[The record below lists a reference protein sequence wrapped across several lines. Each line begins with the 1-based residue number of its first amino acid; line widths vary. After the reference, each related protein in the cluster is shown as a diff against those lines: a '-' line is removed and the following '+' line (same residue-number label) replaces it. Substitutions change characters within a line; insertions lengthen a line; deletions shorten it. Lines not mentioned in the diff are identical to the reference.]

1 MFSIP
6 IMSILITDETNICIV
21 EFNYYAENYTVETNF
36 SHVISAERYTDAA
49 SWIVQLSSDSPD
61 INITLDPNLVT
72 MNTQTPTSSLKVS
85 MKTNTLNNMLTPTL
99 SASKVYTKTETS
111 INTLASLSASKVITT
126 SAASSCESTL
136 QQLGIYIGAALF
148 ALFLLTLIIC
158 IVAISFCCV
167 FHKRKVLQVDVDSYP
182 MHPNTY
188 INDSYS
194 DMHHYRKG
202 SLPSLPDNEIY
213 AKIEEEYVEMKG
225 FK

>member
-1 MFSIP
+1 MVNKI
-6 IMSILITDETNICIV
+6 ILITDETNICIV
-21 EFNYYAENYTVETNF
+21 EFNYYVEKYTLETNF
-36 SHVISAERYTDAA
+36 SHLISAKSHTEAA

-61 INITLDPNLVT
+61 INIILDPNQVYI
-72 MNTQTPTSSLKVS
+72 NTQTSTGSTLSASK
-85 MKTNTLNNMLTPTL
+85 LNNTLTPTL
-99 SASKVYTKTETS
+99 SV
-111 INTLASLSASKVITT
+111 SKVITT
-126 SAASSCESTL
+126 SASSSCESTL

-158 IVAISFCCV
+158 VVAISLCCV
-167 FHKRKVLQVDVDSYP
+167 CRKRRVLQVDVDSYP

-213 AKIEEEYVEMKG
+213 AKIDIEEEYVDMKG

>member
-1 MFSIP
+1 MT
-6 IMSILITDETNICIV
+6 ILITDETNICIV
-21 EFNYYAENYTVETNF
+21 EFNYYAQNYTIETNF
-36 SHVISAERYTDAA
+36 SHVISADSYTEAT

-61 INITLDPNLVT
+61 INIILDPNQVY
-72 MNTQTPTSSLKVS
+72 MNIQTPTSSTSSSSKDTETSTSSALSTSKAS
-85 MKTNTLNNMLTPTL
+85 MNTGTSYNMLTST
-99 SASKVYTKTETS
+99 
-111 INTLASLSASKVITT
+111 LSASKVITT
-126 SAASSCESTL
+126 SVSSSCESTL
-136 QQLGIYIGAALF
+136 QQLGIYTGAALF

-158 IVAISFCCV
+158 IVAISLCCV
-167 FHKRKVLQVDVDSYP
+167 HRKRRVLQVDVDSYP

-213 AKIEEEYVEMKG
+213 AKIDIEEEYVDMKG

>member
-1 MFSIP
+1 M
-6 IMSILITDETNICIV
+6 ITDETNICIV
-21 EFNYYAENYTVETNF
+21 EFNYYVQNYTLETNF
-36 SHVISAERYTDAA
+36 SLVISAESHTEAA

-61 INITLDPNLVT
+61 INIILDPNQVY
-72 MNTQTPTSSLKVS
+72 MNTQAPTSSILSAS
-85 MKTNTLNNMLTPTL
+85 MSTGTSYNTLTPTL
-99 SASKVYTKTETS
+99 SSSKIIT
-111 INTLASLSASKVITT
+111 TLAPSP
-126 SAASSCESTL
+126 CESTL

-158 IVAISFCCV
+158 VVAISLCCV
-167 FHKRKVLQVDVDSYP
+167 CRKRRVLQVDVDSYP

-213 AKIEEEYVEMKG
+213 AKIDIEEEYVDMRG